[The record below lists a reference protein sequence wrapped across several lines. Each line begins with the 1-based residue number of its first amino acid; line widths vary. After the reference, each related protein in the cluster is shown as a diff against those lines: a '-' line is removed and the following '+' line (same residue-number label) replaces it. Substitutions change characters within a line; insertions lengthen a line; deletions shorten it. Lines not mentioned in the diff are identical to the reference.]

1 MAFSVVL
8 DTCVLFPNYLRDTLL
23 RLAVAETYRPLWSLD
38 ILTELERNL
47 SDHTSPDQAARV
59 VAKMREHFGDA
70 EVIGY
75 EPLIDAMPNDPKD
88 RHVLAAAVR
97 ANAAAVIT
105 FNLSDFPSADLAPFA
120 VQAIHPDQFLLNQ
133 LGLAPGAVVAVLERQ
148 TARYQRPPRDLAA
161 LLAVLERSGVPEF
174 AEEARRHLRPEP
186 PFDPR
191 PGERKGRHRG
201 GR

>member
-47 SDHTSPDQAARV
+47 AEHTSPNTAARV
-59 VAKMREHFGDA
+59 VAKMREHFEDA
-70 EVIGY
+70 EVNGH

-97 ANAAAVIT
+97 ANAASVIT
-105 FNLSDFPSADLAPFA
+105 FNLSNFPSADLTPS
-120 VQAIHPDQFLLNQ
+120 
-133 LGLAPGAVVAVLERQ
+133 R
-148 TARYQRPPRDLAA
+148 RP
-161 LLAVLERSGVPEF
+161 VE
-174 AEEARRHLRPEP
+174 
-186 PFDPR
+186 
-191 PGERKGRHRG
+191 
-201 GR
+201 